1 MKLFYIS
8 EFSLPSN
15 RAYSIHVF
23 KMLDAFAKKKLIA
36 LYLSLTQKKIL
47 IKVS

>member
-1 MKLFYIS
+1 MKLYYIS

-23 KMLDAFAKKKLIA
+23 KMLNAFAKKKIDCTLFVP
-36 LYLSLTQKKIL
+36 YLKK
-47 IKVS
+47 KYK